1 MCGATR
7 PARALEKPPW
17 GLSPRVRGNLRA
29 ILASQ
34 IQRGPIPACAGQPWM
49 SACLAGIEG
58 AYPRVCG
65 ATPFLAI
72 LTKPHW
78 GLSPR
83 VRGNRSGGVSLPLR
97 SWPIPACA
105 GQPRCGATNKRTS
118 RAYPRVCG
126 ATMTDPGLAHSC
138 QGLSPRVR
146 GNLRNPGHALGG
158 ERPIPACAGQPI
170 AQKLLKM
177 VFRAYP
183 RVCGA
188 TPH

>member
-1 MCGATR
+1 MFPGLIAGQTGAYPRVCGATR

-65 ATPFLAI
+65 ATVQQQAAPNFLGGLSPRVRGNHAEPCRMHCACGPI
-72 LTKPHW
+72 PACAGQPCLQTPCLLALWAYPRVCGATKLCEICFVRVY

-83 VRGNRSGGVSLPLR
+83 VRGNRGKSYELIRYHG
-97 SWPIPACA
+97 PIPACA
-105 GQPRCGATNKRTS
+105 GQPLES
-118 RAYPRVCG
+118 
-126 ATMTDPGLAHSC
+126 
-138 QGLSPRVR
+138 
-146 GNLRNPGHALGG
+146 
-158 ERPIPACAGQPI
+158 E
-170 AQKLLKM
+170 
-177 VFRAYP
+177 
-183 RVCGA
+183 
-188 TPH
+188 